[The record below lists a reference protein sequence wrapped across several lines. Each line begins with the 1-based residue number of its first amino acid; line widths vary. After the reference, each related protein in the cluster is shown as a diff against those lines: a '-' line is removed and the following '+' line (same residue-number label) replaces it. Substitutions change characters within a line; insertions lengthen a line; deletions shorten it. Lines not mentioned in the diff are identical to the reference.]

1 MKTSD
6 SKDGQEAKEIITIES
21 NEMMKFLAKL
31 EQGMIT
37 DGEKNAQLL
46 SLILKTKNTR
56 ADASLKDEAKE
67 IP

>member
-1 MKTSD
+1 LKTSD
-6 SKDGQEAKEIITIES
+6 SKDGQEAKEIGAIES
-21 NEMMKFLAKL
+21 NEMMKFLTKL

-37 DGEKNAQLL
+37 DGEKNAQLF

>member
-6 SKDGQEAKEIITIES
+6 SKNGQEAKEIIAIES
-21 NEMMKFLAKL
+21 NEMTKFLAKL